1 MTGLEIESKVKE
13 IIALQFGM
21 SLDEITIDTNFLT
34 DLNADSLDAVEVIMS
49 VEDRFDISIPDEDA
63 NNLTTI
69 RSVVEYVEKNFADK
83 SSK

>member
-1 MTGLEIESKVKE
+1 MSRIEIESKTKE
-13 IIALQFGM
+13 IIALHFGM
-21 SLDEITIDTNFLT
+21 ELDEITIDTNFVT

-69 RSVVEYVEKNFADK
+69 KSVVDYVEKNFANYGG
-83 SSK
+83 

>member
-1 MTGLEIESKVKE
+1 MSRIEIESKVKE

-21 SLDEITIDTNFLT
+21 TLDEITIDTNFLT
-34 DLNADSLDAVEVIMS
+34 DLNADSLDAVEVVMS

-69 RSVVEYVEKNFADK
+69 RSVVDYVEKNFADK
-83 SSK
+83 GSK